1 MSRLNKKE
9 IENLANQYYWYSVQ
23 KKEYAER
30 LQGLVMTLQII
41 GQLTNIK
48 NAAFKMQ
55 NKRAEH
61 QIKEVKRLVEKAID
75 NREFDITLLDDYYD
89 DIAFYERLDDDEKSI
104 LQSCIDY
111 ILEYTN
117 YNKFINII
125 SQ

>member
-9 IENLANQYYWYSVQ
+9 MENLANQYYWYNAQ
-23 KKEYAER
+23 KEEYAER
-30 LQGLVMTLQII
+30 LQGLIMTLKII
-41 GQLTNIK
+41 GQLTNVK
-48 NAAFKMQ
+48 NAAFIMQ
-55 NKRAEH
+55 NKNAKH
-61 QIKEVKRLVEKAID
+61 QVEEVERLVEKAID

-89 DIAFYERLDDDEKSI
+89 NIAFYERLDDDEKSI